1 MVQTSSSFQQPDGPI
16 RIEINLDQDS
26 NLPRSPSSDDELFIR
41 KTLLEDPQRGV
52 ELLYRRYY
60 QPLCT
65 HTVRFVGS
73 RQVAEDLV
81 SEIFY
86 QFYAEG
92 IFNQITTSYRAY
104 LFRTARNRA
113 YNYLRWELSRKSP
126 LDDTTPFPIQE
137 SRQPD
142 AITQYE
148 ELCQD
153 VERAINT
160 LPLERR
166 KIYLLYQFEGKKSR
180 DIADDLQISV
190 RTVEA
195 QLYRA
200 SQAVRKLLKDK
211 WLLVTIVAVFF
222 LNKAVE

>member
-1 MVQTSSSFQQPDGPI
+1 MGQIVSVFRQPNQPI
-16 RIEINLDQDS
+16 RIETELDQDDT
-26 NLPRSPSSDDELFIR
+26 PSYASFSDDELFIR
-41 KTLLEDPQRGV
+41 KTLLDDLQQGI
-52 ELLYRRYY
+52 ELLYKRYY

-65 HTVRFVGS
+65 HTVRLVGS

-86 QFYAEG
+86 QFYSEG
-92 IFNQITTSYRAY
+92 IFSQITTSYRAY

-126 LDDTTPFPIQE
+126 LEDASAFPVQE
-137 SRQPD
+137 YRQPD

-160 LPLERR
+160 LPLDRR
-166 KIYLLYQFEGKKSR
+166 KIYLLYQFEGKKLR

-190 RTVEA
+190 RTVET
-195 QLYRA
+195 QVYRA
-200 SQAVRKLLKDK
+200 SQAIRKLLKDK
-211 WLLVTIVAVFF
+211 WLLTTILALFS
-222 LNKAVE
+222 LR